1 MRANANVT
9 LRGSRC
15 VLVPYRPEHVETY
28 HAWMLDP
35 ETLAATASEPLTME
49 EEIEAQRSWAND
61 ETKLTFIVL
70 DVDAAGDAR
79 RDGDGDGDGAPRA
92 DLGVMCGDVN
102 LYWNVADDVLASAEI
117 EVMVAEKRS
126 RRKGIASEALE
137 MCMAYAW
144 KTMHVTTFVA
154 KIGLGNAASLALFT
168 EKLGFRETSR
178 ETRIFREATAELS
191 LGLPTR
197 RRRDDGGDGGD
208 GGQSERRHTWRPGS
222 SEKVLDDE
230 RARVRLERKWEDVV
244 VGAYDEEVE
253 EEEEEDGGGGEDA
266 CALFEVRFISR
277 RSPYDR
283 VRAVSAV
290 P

>member
-1 MRANANVT
+1 M
-9 LRGSRC
+9 
-15 VLVPYRPEHVETY
+15 
-28 HAWMLDP
+28 
-35 ETLAATASEPLTME
+35 
-49 EEIEAQRSWAND
+49 
-61 ETKLTFIVL
+61 
-70 DVDAAGDAR
+70 
-79 RDGDGDGDGAPRA
+79 
-92 DLGVMCGDVN
+92 
-102 LYWNVADDVLASAEI
+102 
-117 EVMVAEKRS
+117 
-126 RRKGIASEALE
+126 
-137 MCMAYAW
+137 
-144 KTMHVTTFVA
+144 
-154 KIGLGNAASLALFT
+154 
-168 EKLGFRETSR
+168 
-178 ETRIFREATAELS
+178 
-191 LGLPTR
+191 GLPTR

-283 VRAVSAV
+283 VRAVNAV

>member
-1 MRANANVT
+1 
-9 LRGSRC
+9 
-15 VLVPYRPEHVETY
+15 
-28 HAWMLDP
+28 
-35 ETLAATASEPLTME
+35 ME

-61 ETKLTFIVL
+61 ETKLTFSRPRRRRGGRR
-70 DVDAAGDAR
+70 APATATATATAR
-79 RDGDGDGDGAPRA
+79 PRA

-102 LYWNVADDVLASAEI
+102 LYWNVADDVLARRRRS
-117 EVMVAEKRS
+117 KSWS
-126 RRKGIASEALE
+126 RRSARDGKGIASEALE

-266 CALFEVRFISR
+266 
-277 RSPYDR
+277 
-283 VRAVSAV
+283 VRAVRGAFYLAPV
-290 P
+290 PVRPRRAW